1 VREDLVVDAPAGA
14 AQGGDGEAVVLGGPN
29 DDRVGGEG
37 QAPHLLG
44 LLLVVPA
51 PDGTLAGVGESAA
64 EGVQVLALVE
74 LPGDAPPVRLVGQ
87 IPGGVDGTAQ
97 CPVLLDRAG
106 QRVLLPP

>member
-1 VREDLVVDAPAGA
+1 MLSWWVGQMCARTSSSMRRPARRR
-14 AQGGDGEAVVLGGPN
+14 GGDGEAVVLGGPG
-29 DDRVGGEG
+29 DDRVGGQG

-74 LPGDAPPVRLVGQ
+74 LPGD
-87 IPGGVDGTAQ
+87 
-97 CPVLLDRAG
+97 
-106 QRVLLPP
+106 